1 MTVEIIKD
9 SHFEAV
15 AEDVKPDAK
24 HRVLLK
30 KTKLPQGVTY
40 RIYTNR
46 LGQIV
51 LDPQV
56 SIPASEAWLYANQE
70 AITAVRRGLAAAADG
85 DIIKIDPDEL

>member
-9 SHFEAV
+9 PQFEPV
-15 AEDVKPDAK
+15 AEGVKPDAK

-30 KTKLPQGVTY
+30 KTKLPPGVTY
-40 RIYTNR
+40 RIYANR

-56 SIPASEAWLYANQE
+56 NIPASEAWLYADDE
-70 AITAVRRGLAAAADG
+70 AITAVRRGLAAAVSG